1 MRFDVSRGD
10 ADPPR
15 HGEGVR
21 RRFLLPSAAALGATA
36 IAPAFGQQKPV
47 FLHYTQEQLD
57 QSKPDSE
64 PSQRLYAL
72 MKI

>member
-1 MRFDVSRGD
+1 MVKGM
-10 ADPPR
+10 
-15 HGEGVR
+15 R
-21 RRFLLPSAAALGATA
+21 RRFFLSSAAAPGAGA
-36 IAPAFGQQKPV
+36 VAPAFGQQKPV

>member
-1 MRFDVSRGD
+1 MMRF
-10 ADPPR
+10 
-15 HGEGVR
+15 
-21 RRFLLPSAAALGATA
+21 FLSSAAALGAITV
-36 IAPAFGQQKPV
+36 APAFGQQKPV

-64 PSQRLYAL
+64 LSQLLYAL

>member
-1 MRFDVSRGD
+1 M
-10 ADPPR
+10 
-15 HGEGVR
+15 R
-21 RRFLLPSAAALGATA
+21 RRFFLSSAAAPGATA
-36 IAPAFGQQKPV
+36 VAPAFGQQKLV
-47 FLHYTQEQLD
+47 FLHYSREQLD